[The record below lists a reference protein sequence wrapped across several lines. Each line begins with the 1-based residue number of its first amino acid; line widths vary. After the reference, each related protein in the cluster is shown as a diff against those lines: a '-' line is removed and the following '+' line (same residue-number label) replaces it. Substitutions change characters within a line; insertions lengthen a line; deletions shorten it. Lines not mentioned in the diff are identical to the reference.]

1 MRKIFSALIFA
12 LTLMGTAAQAYEGLF
27 VPDENGQMKFEP
39 LGRGHSIPPCWED
52 NGDEPVP
59 THYGDRSWARKSP
72 RERWDERNRSGTAWK
87 WCDPGE
93 RACPHDMR
101 RSVRYCWE
109 GWRQGWERCGY
120 RCRPIERCGPE
131 NGCSYP
137 DHSRR
142 F

>member
-1 MRKIFSALIFA
+1 MKKIFSALVLA
-12 LTLMGTAAQAYEGLF
+12 LSLVGMAAQAFEGVF
-27 VPDENGQMKFEP
+27 APDENGQMKFEP
-39 LGRGHSIPPCWED
+39 LGNHSSIRSCWED
-52 NGDEPVP
+52 DGEDPVP
-59 THYGDRSWARKSP
+59 TNYSDRK
-72 RERWDERNRSGTAWK
+72 WDDRNRSGTAWK

-93 RACPHDMR
+93 RACPKDMR